1 MRKPKSYYIETY
13 GCQMNF
19 SDSELVEGLLAG
31 GGMRPAPS
39 PDKAELVLVNTCG
52 VREHAEQRVF
62 GRLGALKTIKSG
74 ADFMLLGVI
83 GCMAQRLGGK
93 ILEQAP
99 WVDLVAGP
107 DAYRALPQMLDELAG
122 GNAVQLA
129 QLELDGKETY
139 EDLRPRRADPIS
151 AWVPVTRG
159 CDNFCSYCIVP
170 YVRGR
175 ERSVDADTVER
186 WVRREVEGGA
196 REIVLLGQNVNS
208 YHDGDTDFAALLR
221 RLDKVEGLGWL
232 RFVTS
237 HPRDLSDRIIEALAQ
252 CPTLCEHLHLPVQ
265 SGSDAVLGRMNRG
278 YTRNYY
284 LERVRALRQAVP
296 GISLTT
302 DILVGFPGE
311 SEEDFSRS
319 VALME
324 EVRFDYAYTF
334 RYSPRPGT
342 RAGGWD
348 DSVTDAEKGRRLE
361 QVIALQLLHTRG
373 ALEAMTGRVI
383 EAIPVREARSGDG
396 KLQARTR
403 SHFNVFLSADKSTV
417 GKLLKVR
424 ITGNTGMNLYGEL
437 AE

>member
-1 MRKPKSYYIETY
+1 MRMPKSYYIETY

-19 SDSELVEGLLAG
+19 SDSELVEGLLSG
-31 GGMRPAPS
+31 CGMRPAPS

-107 DAYRALPQMLDELAG
+107 DAYRALPEMLAELAG

-175 ERSVDADTVER
+175 ERSVDAGTVER

-208 YHDGDTDFAALLR
+208 YRDGDTDFAALLR

-237 HPRDLSDRIIEALAQ
+237 HPRDLSDRVIEAIAR

-265 SGSDAVLGRMNRG
+265 SGSDAVLERMNRG
-278 YTRNYY
+278 YTRAYY

-324 EVRFDYAYTF
+324 EVGFDYAYTF

-342 RAGGWD
+342 RAGGWQ
-348 DSVTDAEKGRRLE
+348 DSVTDAVKGRRLE
-361 QVIALQLLHTRG
+361 QVIALQLRHTRA

-403 SHFNVFLSADKSTV
+403 SHFNVFLSADKSRV
-417 GKLLKVR
+417 GELLKVR
-424 ITGNTGMNLYGEL
+424 ITGNTGMNLHGEL
-437 AE
+437 AQ